1 MALVRWELDRLRGL
15 SPYAQMMYLLVYRQG
30 VDEDTGLFAKRMNKQ
45 AWWEVLSFVP
55 CAGSGAD
62 WNKQLP
68 SYTDDTAWRGW
79 LRNRKA
85 ELVRAGLLLKSG
97 QYDFIL
103 GVFAEEGLIRPKQ
116 QRTQS
121 AHSTAPNNDDKSLII
136 KEVASEQLPTEN
148 TRSALPLYTT
158 TTTNATENKLFSMS
172 VDWQPTAEF
181 KKSAL
186 RVGGFS
192 VGKGELHHEQ
202 ALFSIAD
209 VQAFWTRP
217 DRLQTLKTQAQWELE
232 VIRTMQRQQQRAAS
246 NVVPFKPAPQQA
258 RALVVPNLR
267 MPNLRMPELVRWA
280 ASHNIRLPA
289 PGEEDHQY
297 LAFLRNHCERLNI
310 KREGASVRAANQGV
324 KV

>member
-1 MALVRWELDRLRGL
+1 MALIRWELDRLRGL

-30 VDEDTGLFAKRMNKQ
+30 VDEETGLFAKRMNKQ

-55 CAGSGAD
+55 CAGSAAD
-62 WNKQLP
+62 WNTQLP
-68 SYTDDTAWRGW
+68 DYTDDAGWRGW

-103 GVFAEEGLIRPKQ
+103 CVFAEEGLIRPKQ

-121 AHSTAPNNDDKSLII
+121 AHNNARNNDDKLLIN
-136 KEVASEQLPTEN
+136 KDTHQAQRMQEN
-148 TRSALPLYTT
+148 TSSALPSYIS
-158 TTTNATENKLFSMS
+158 TTTNAPENKLFGMS

-192 VGKGELHHEQ
+192 VGKGEAHHEQ

-267 MPNLRMPELVRWA
+267 MPELVRWA

-297 LAFLRNHCERLNI
+297 LAYLRNHCERLNI
-310 KREGASVRAANQGV
+310 KREGASVRAASQGV